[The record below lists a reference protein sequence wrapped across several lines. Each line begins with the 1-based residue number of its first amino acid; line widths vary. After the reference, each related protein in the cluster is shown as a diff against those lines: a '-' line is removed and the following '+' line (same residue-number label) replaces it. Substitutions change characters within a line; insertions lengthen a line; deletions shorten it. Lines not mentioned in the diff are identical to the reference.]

1 MSELIPY
8 RPNTLRSV
16 FGLGR
21 EFERSLDELF
31 SNAWRGSDVAGGAW
45 IPPID
50 VRQTDESVEVWADLP
65 GMSKDTIDIRVE
77 GNVLTIAGERA
88 GMAMEDE
95 KASYRRERP
104 HGRFERSFSLPVE
117 LDHTKADA
125 NYRDGVLHVSIPR
138 AEEAKPRRLQIKA
151 G

>member
-8 RPNTLRSV
+8 RPNTFRSV

-21 EFERSLDELF
+21 EFERSLEGLF
-31 SNAWRGSDVAGGAW
+31 DKAWRGMDAPTEAW

-50 VRQTDESVEVWADLP
+50 IRQTDETVEVWVDLP
-65 GMSKDTIDIRVE
+65 GMSKDAVDIRIE
-77 GNVLTIAGERA
+77 GNVLTISGERMGVIA
-88 GMAMEDE
+88 ENE
-95 KASYRRERP
+95 NASYRRERP
-104 HGRFERSFSLPVE
+104 FGNFERSLSLPVE

-125 NYRDGVLHVSIPR
+125 TFRDGVLHVTIPR
-138 AEEAKPRRLQIKA
+138 VEQAKPRRLQIKA